1 MELDGENSIFTC
13 SLSGDIEA
21 LQGLLECKSSSN
33 VDETL
38 DVFQEKDEFGRN
50 ALFVSCMLGRSD
62 IIRELL
68 RYGAS
73 VNERTV
79 RGYSPLHYAA
89 LWGHLDTVKTLV
101 ELGANLHA
109 QNFRGERA
117 NEVACRYSKI
127 ACAEYLSWAEA
138 KQNLEEYITQARDAF
153 CDEKAQ
159 GKLNKEEKNLFMSSC
174 SVKADWIQNAKN
186 PSVQDFTEQKKHL
199 ENILSPLLV
208 KLTAPSEATTK
219 TRKH

>member
-1 MELDGENSIFTC
+1 MRTKVIPVSFTGNINQLYTVAC
-13 SLSGDIEA
+13 LLFNYQNGPLARAKAREQCDI
-21 LQGLLECKSSSN
+21 
-33 VDETL
+33 V
-38 DVFQEKDEFGRN
+38 
-50 ALFVSCMLGRSD
+50 
-62 IIRELL
+62 RELL
-68 RYGAS
+68 KYGAS
-73 VNERTV
+73 VNELTT

-117 NEVACRYSKI
+117 NEVACRYSKT
-127 ACAEYLSWAEA
+127 ACADYLSWAEA
-138 KQNLEEYITQARDAF
+138 KQNFQEYITEARDAF

-174 SVKADWIQNAKN
+174 SVKADWIENAKN

-199 ENILSPLLV
+199 ENVLNPLLA
-208 KLTAPSEATTK
+208 KLTSPSEAATK
-219 TRKH
+219 SRKS